1 MAIQLQEA
9 YDELELLKQD
19 IADVDNDLFIS
30 WCNHVNRH
38 AYRFISGIDS
48 ERFITELSLTNI
60 TSGAQNLPNDFSSI
74 QYFNTGVFYVDNNGN
89 STNRQLPLL
98 PFGSTQPGY
107 YLNGTQIVF
116 LNISTSTN
124 FVLRYI
130 PNPPTFTSMDDYFTT
145 DKLSTGKEII
155 PTQYLL
161 ALRDH
166 LDVMYSQW
174 DEDVSYEAVADARWV
189 RELNELANNIRR
201 TPSSYGSNGFSII
214 F

>member
-1 MAIQLQEA
+1 MPIQVQEA
-9 YDELELLKQD
+9 YDELQLLKQD
-19 IADVDNDLFIS
+19 ISDVDNDLFIS
-30 WCNHVNRH
+30 WFNHVNIH
-38 AYRFISGIDS
+38 AYRFVSGIDS
-48 ERFITELSLTNI
+48 ERFITELSLNNV
-60 TSGAQNLPNDFSSI
+60 TSGAQNLPSDFSSI
-74 QYFNTGVFYVDNNGN
+74 QYFNTGIFYLDSNGN

-116 LNISTSTN
+116 LNIVTSTN

-130 PNPPTFTSMDDYFTT
+130 PTPPALTSMDDYFTT
-145 DKLSTGKEII
+145 NKLSTGKEII
-155 PTQYLL
+155 PSQYLL

-174 DEDVSYEAVADARWV
+174 DEDVSYESVADFRWA
-189 RELNELANNIRR
+189 RELGEMARNIRR
-201 TPSSYGSNGFSII
+201 TPSSYGSDGFSII